1 MLVLR
6 VATILVKAANQKKP
20 LAVPGLCFYR
30 QTKVRKPVFGG
41 LHVTLDLRSSLDH
54 LILGASDLPRG
65 IQFIEQR
72 TGVRA
77 AFGGVHPGRGTH
89 NALLSLGPR
98 CYLEI
103 LAPDPEQQTLAWF
116 CTLPELTEPRL
127 VGWMLHPAN
136 LAPLA
141 ERLREADIA
150 CNGPVEGSRQ
160 RPNGR
165 TLRWKLLR
173 LADDGQGLLPILI
186 EWNTDSPH
194 PADDAPSGLS
204 LVRFEVS
211 TPHPNE
217 LERVFQLLGVDLPV
231 AHGDRLQL
239 RARIAGPDGAVEL
252 ISRE

>member
-1 MLVLR
+1 
-6 VATILVKAANQKKP
+6 
-20 LAVPGLCFYR
+20 
-30 QTKVRKPVFGG
+30 
-41 LHVTLDLRSSLDH
+41 VTLDLRSSLDH